1 MKLFLSGF
9 SLENLKKTQLKG
21 IKILLSKKIT
31 KNLKYF
37 KTNFRLVYSNLYKPK
52 DKNINIW

>member
-21 IKILLSKKIT
+21 IKILLSKKIEIT
-31 KNLKYF
+31 R
-37 KTNFRLVYSNLYKPK
+37 T
-52 DKNINIW
+52 